1 MDTQIKISV
10 TRINRWLP
18 YWAVF
23 QSDVKQTL
31 RGWMYRVW
39 VLVLVI
45 GSGGYLL
52 YRVGVDREAGIL
64 QSASLFLR
72 DLLRWT
78 LLCSLAPL
86 IVLARCSLSLETRI
100 MAGIGRHA

>member
-45 GSGGYLL
+45 GSVGYLL
-52 YRVGVDREAGIL
+52 YCVGVDREAGIL
-64 QSASLFLR
+64 QSASLFLS
-72 DLLRWT
+72 DLFRWT
-78 LLCSLAPL
+78 VLGSVGPIILLP
-86 IVLARCSLSLETRI
+86 
-100 MAGIGRHA
+100 AGISSSERGVIVDLRR